1 MGALA
6 VDCDSQ
12 SNSYRLSMESIDGRT
27 VLIVN
32 TVDILPC
39 LGYSIRNTV
48 QWHDDTVVV
57 ILSGFIR
64 AIPCIQGPD
73 PASARIFVLRK
84 TSENLLLNI
93 RESEFSDLWKI
104 SHDDEGFHAVPVNRS
119 FTSFNQ

>member
-1 MGALA
+1 M
-6 VDCDSQ
+6 DCDAQ
-12 SNSYRLSMESIDGRT
+12 PNSYRLSTESIDGRT
-27 VLIVN
+27 ILIVK

-39 LGYSIRNTV
+39 LGYAIRNAV
-48 QWHDDTVVV
+48 EWHDDTVVV

-84 TSENLLLNI
+84 TSESFLLNI

-104 SHDDEGFHAVPVNRS
+104 SYDEQGLHAVPINIS